1 MHPYR
6 GYPKTDAKFNDIV
19 STFEITD
26 KNTLE
31 TGVIF
36 SGKVWYLMVS
46 FFTYYWINDWINKNS
61 NRIALLIFHVFHTVP
76 AVVAI
81 KLKYTKEKVAI
92 RIICAFK

>member
-1 MHPYR
+1 M
-6 GYPKTDAKFNDIV
+6 V
-19 STFEITD
+19 
-26 KNTLE
+26 
-31 TGVIF
+31 F

-61 NRIALLIFHVFHTVP
+61 NRIALLIFHVFDAVP